1 MKTSSRK
8 SLVLKKNTYMR
19 AFGRGVTRSKLQI
32 VSERDD
38 HLMKIEGQCKD
49 LKDKMQH
56 MEQLIVS
63 LMKNQNTSTQ
73 SEEQSN
79 VNVQSN
85 SHVHSTQSVKNHTF
99 GSKCK
104 ILDWIGSGEIIAEGY
119 FISSDPK
126 DEVHHVPFGPSD
138 MKVGIDFMTDKG
150 DDNEQ
155 QQGRGKTR
163 IS

>member
-1 MKTSSRK
+1 MSSTTSVNEDILTK
-8 SLVLKKNTYMR
+8 VLGLEKNTYMR

-85 SHVHSTQSVKNHTF
+85 SHVHSTQ
-99 GSKCK
+99 
-104 ILDWIGSGEIIAEGY
+104 ILY
-119 FISSDPK
+119 
-126 DEVHHVPFGPSD
+126 
-138 MKVGIDFMTDKG
+138 
-150 DDNEQ
+150 
-155 QQGRGKTR
+155 KT
-163 IS
+163 

>member
-1 MKTSSRK
+1 
-8 SLVLKKNTYMR
+8 
-19 AFGRGVTRSKLQI
+19 
-32 VSERDD
+32 
-38 HLMKIEGQCKD
+38 
-49 LKDKMQH
+49 
-56 MEQLIVS
+56 
-63 LMKNQNTSTQ
+63 MKNQNTSTQ

-126 DEVHHVPFGPSD
+126 DEVHHVPLGPSA
-138 MKVGIDFMTDKG
+138 MKVGIDLVRKNDAFLMVTTLL
-150 DDNEQ
+150 
-155 QQGRGKTR
+155 GKFIEFLSSHT
-163 IS
+163 SKLQKNDEMSSYTSSASYKVGLMSLKPFL